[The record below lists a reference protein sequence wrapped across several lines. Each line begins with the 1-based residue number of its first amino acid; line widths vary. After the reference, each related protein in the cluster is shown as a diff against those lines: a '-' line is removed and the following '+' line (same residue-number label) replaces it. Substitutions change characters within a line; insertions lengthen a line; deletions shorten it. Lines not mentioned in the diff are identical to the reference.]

1 LNRFGKLLA
10 LESRAM
16 RRASELPDVVT
27 LDELASALGVEAG
40 AVESTVVAG
49 RWPLHDGRYLLFD
62 DAVAVGRALRARAGR
77 LEHTSPIDVAAT
89 SAVLFD
95 APRGTAPR
103 EPLLPA
109 TVSAAA
115 HAAVLMAAVFITSTG
130 LASTVRDDRLSMTRA
145 EPIRFVYVATPG
157 PGGGGG
163 GGGRR
168 ERLAPPK
175 AKLEGP
181 RSVTSPV
188 PVRKEPPPVVA
199 EPEPEEQPPVEA
211 EPLPPVEAPVATVAG
226 DETTQAGVMEEAT
239 AETESR
245 GPGTG
250 GGVGTGDG
258 TGLGEGQGSGIGEGE
273 GGGMGGGPYRPGSG
287 IEPPRLLREVR
298 ATYSEE
304 ARQRNLQGEV
314 VLEIVVRRDGRVGD
328 VRVLQGLGAGLDQRA
343 MDAVRQWQF
352 APARRRGTPVDVL
365 VEVAVEFKLR

>member
-1 LNRFGKLLA
+1 
-10 LESRAM
+10 M
-16 RRASELPDVVT
+16 RPILDLDNAATSGVVT
-27 LDELASALGVEAG
+27 PGELASALGVEVG
-40 AVESTVVAG
+40 VVESAVVAG
-49 RWPLHDGRYLLFD
+49 RWPLHDGRYLLFE
-62 DAVAVGRALRARAGR
+62 DAVEVGRLIRARAA
-77 LEHTSPIDVAAT
+77 TSERARPVGVAAT

-95 APRGTAPR
+95 GPRGAAPR

-115 HAAVLMAAVFITSTG
+115 HAAVLVGAVFVTSTG
-130 LASTVRDDRLSMTRA
+130 LASTVRDDRLSVTRA
-145 EPIRFVYVATPG
+145 EPIRFVYIATPG

-188 PVRKEPPPVVA
+188 PVRKEPPPIVA
-199 EPEPEEQPPVEA
+199 EPEPEEPPPTEA
-211 EPLPPVEAPVATVAG
+211 EPLPPVQAPVATVAG
-226 DETTQAGVMEEAT
+226 DDTTRAGVMEEST
-239 AETESR
+239 ANTDSR

-250 GGVGTGDG
+250 GGVGTGEG

-287 IEPPRLLREVR
+287 IEPPRLLREVK
-298 ATYSEE
+298 ASYSEE

-314 VLEIVVRRDGRVGD
+314 VLEIVVRRDGGVGD
-328 VRVLQGLGAGLDQRA
+328 VRVLQGLGYGLDQRA
-343 MDAVRQWQF
+343 VDAVRQWRF
-352 APARRRGTPVDVL
+352 APAQRRGTPVDVL